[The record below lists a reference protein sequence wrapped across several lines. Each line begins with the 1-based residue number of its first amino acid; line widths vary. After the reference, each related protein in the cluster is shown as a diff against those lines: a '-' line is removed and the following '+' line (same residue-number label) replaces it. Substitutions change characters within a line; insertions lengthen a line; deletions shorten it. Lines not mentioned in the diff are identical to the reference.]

1 MDFTQANY
9 SKIFDKHLPKCVSL
23 SRYLDITHLRWVILV
38 FTRGNHIKFNY
49 FFSSRAF
56 SSFLAVEWSW
66 LRRGLALF
74 PPLVMSS
81 SLWIIF
87 SPSSMTGRWQVEHAV
102 HSNRVHSRVEWFLK
116 KKKMDRCHIVTNCFG
131 PQFQNF
137 TFSCFRASE
146 HFDCYL
152 KISKKSFLSRVRAE
166 CFREISLKL
175 QEFEEH
181 FELLFFQ

>member
-87 SPSSMTGRWQVEHAV
+87 YPSSMTGRWQVEHAV
-102 HSNRVHSRVEWFLK
+102 HSNRMHSRVEWFLK
-116 KKKMDRCHIVTNCFG
+116 NYF
-131 PQFQNF
+131 
-137 TFSCFRASE
+137 
-146 HFDCYL
+146 
-152 KISKKSFLSRVRAE
+152 SFLWQIQFCPKEFKVPVIKKWKFCRVWDVRA
-166 CFREISLKL
+166 
-175 QEFEEH
+175 
-181 FELLFFQ
+181 